1 MEQALL
7 KIFEVAAKLA
17 PFPTA
22 IIFVASIVI
31 LVFPDTLGSKIGLSE
46 FKKEHIL
53 TIVLCIIITGSFW
66 LVFILSKLKSP
77 FSNIYKAYKEKRY
90 FAKVIAELTP
100 EEKGYLRNYIFEK
113 KTTEHFLLN
122 DGISM
127 GLLRKGII
135 LDMGELQRIS
145 RPCNL
150 HRTARKILMKKPSYL
165 DDYVEMKKL
174 GKDAW
179 MSV

>member
-1 MEQALL
+1 M
-7 KIFEVAAKLA
+7 
-17 PFPTA
+17 
-22 IIFVASIVI
+22 
-31 LVFPDTLGSKIGLSE
+31 
-46 FKKEHIL
+46 
-53 TIVLCIIITGSFW
+53 
-66 LVFILSKLKSP
+66 
-77 FSNIYKAYKEKRY
+77 
-90 FAKVIAELTP
+90 ELTP
-100 EEKGYLRNYIFEK
+100 EERGYLRNYIIDK

-122 DGISM
+122 DGISI

-135 LDMGELQRIS
+135 LDMSELQRIS

-150 HRTARKILMKKPSYL
+150 HPTARRILIKKPAYL

>member
-1 MEQALL
+1 MEKALL

-22 IIFVASIVI
+22 IIFVTSLVI
-31 LVFPDTLGSKIGLSE
+31 LFFPDTLSNEIGLSE
-46 FKKEHIL
+46 FKKNHIL
-53 TIVLCIIITGSFW
+53 TIALSLIITGSYWF
-66 LVFILSKLKSP
+66 VFILSKLKIP
-77 FSNIYKAYKEKRY
+77 FTNIYNAHKEKKY
-90 FAKVIAELTP
+90 FTKVIVELTP
-100 EEKGYLRNYIFEK
+100 EERGYLRNYIIDK

-122 DGISM
+122 DGISI
-127 GLLRKGII
+127 GLLQKRII
-135 LDMGELQRIS
+135 LDMSELQRIF

-150 HRTARKILMKKPSYL
+150 HPTARRILIKKPSYL